1 MKEYEIVQTKK
12 IDREI
17 LFFIVYAFSI
27 PLICIC
33 LMQYIPACS
42 QGCVKFILY
51 GIEGASPSIAAIIT
65 ILQKYGI
72 QGIRCFILDKYKNGF
87 NLKFCIMG
95 FLMPAALLTVGK
107 LLTYVTPYHNQFIT
121 LLSLKKIIIVTWALI
136 AEELGWRGYLQDK
149 IEKIFLEKL
158 TPLIVGF
165 IWSTWHYHFFLSGT
179 MEVPIVTFTYGC
191 IAESCGYYVITKLAK
206 GNIVPAS
213 LWHFSGNLF
222 SNLYLLNPNW
232 NNGSIIPYIIVNTLY
247 VLYIGAFI
255 YYRKMDKKEN
265 YEL

>member
-1 MKEYEIVQTKK
+1 MHAKK
-12 IDREI
+12 IDREF
-17 LFFIVYAFSI
+17 LFFNVYAFTI

-42 QGCVKFILY
+42 QGWGRFILY
-51 GIEGASPSIAAIIT
+51 GIEGASPSIAAIII
-65 ILQKYGI
+65 ILQTYGI
-72 QGIRCFILDKYKNGF
+72 QGTRYFILDKYKNGF
-87 NLKFCIMG
+87 SIKLCIMG
-95 FLMPAALLTVGK
+95 FLIPVAMLTVSK
-107 LLTYVTPYHNQFIT
+107 LLTYVTPYQTQFIT
-121 LLSLKKIIIVTWALI
+121 LPSLKKIIVISWALL

-149 IEKIFLEKL
+149 IEKKVGDKL
-158 TPLIVGF
+158 TPLIIGL

-179 MEVPIVTFTYGC
+179 MEVPIVVFTYGC
-191 IAESCGYYVITKLAK
+191 IAESYGYYVITKLAK

-222 SNLYLLNPNW
+222 FNLYLFNPNW

-255 YYRKMDKKEN
+255 YYRKTKKKEN
-265 YEL
+265 

>member
-149 IEKIFLEKL
+149 IEQKFGGKL

-222 SNLYLLNPNW
+222 FNLYLLNPNW

-265 YEL
+265 CEL